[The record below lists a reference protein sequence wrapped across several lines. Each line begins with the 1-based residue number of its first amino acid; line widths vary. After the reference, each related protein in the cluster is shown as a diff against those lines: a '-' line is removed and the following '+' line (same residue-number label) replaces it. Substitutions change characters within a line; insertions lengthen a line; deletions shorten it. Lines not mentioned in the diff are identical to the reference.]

1 MVENFCSSERAGTFR
16 FWSPGVGSESSDLC
30 WLLSAVC
37 LRISWSLIAGR
48 ACTGKEE
55 EKNLEARELSAG
67 RARAKTRTVTKA
79 KRKRR
84 HANGQVVAVRY
95 TLPARSSYNQQRR
108 VFDKGIQSASH
119 LTLYRN
125 VIIAYRLWF
134 CFVGKI

>member
-1 MVENFCSSERAGTFR
+1 M
-16 FWSPGVGSESSDLC
+16 
-30 WLLSAVC
+30 
-37 LRISWSLIAGR
+37 
-48 ACTGKEE
+48 
-55 EKNLEARELSAG
+55 EARELSAG